1 VFLLVFP
8 FSIGAARGVAALD
21 EQIHFVKSVEDP
33 NVVPDVSVCALA
45 SFTPN
50 AVLAASLYAVQTRSS
65 DASIV
70 NTSRRVGF
78 GTACALITSLAVG
91 QTAPIIAEFN
101 IGDLRVI
108 GEGECVIG
116 SNTVPVP
123 GLVLVGCT
131 VPLEPDDGVPG
142 GIATSNTVFNPFG
155 VPGFDTG
162 SLWTVRLYGD

>member
-1 VFLLVFP
+1 MFLMVLP
-8 FSIGAARGVAALD
+8 FSIGTAQRALAFD
-21 EQIHFVKSVEDP
+21 EQIHVIKSVEDP
-33 NVVPDVSVCALA
+33 AVTPDLSVCALA

-101 IGDLRVI
+101 IGDLQVI
-108 GEGECVIG
+108 GEGECLIG
-116 SNTVPVP
+116 SNTVPVS

-131 VPLEPDDGVPG
+131 IPLEPDDGVPG

-162 SLWTVRLYGD
+162 SLWTVRLFGD